1 MENGHEVRIP
11 VKGGADSEDKK
22 DVKEDLNDLQMQR
35 LVLIILAYPI
45 LKSSILS
52 RDRVFER
59 FLLPIVIYTL
69 IIEG

>member
-35 LVLIILAYPI
+35 LVLIN
-45 LKSSILS
+45 LS
-52 RDRVFER
+52 
-59 FLLPIVIYTL
+59 LPYSK
-69 IIEG
+69 IEHTKPG